1 MKNSY
6 LAANINSLL
15 IRLFLYFLFLM
26 AMIMLL
32 TACAPAAGAVAP
44 LLELPDEGRILV
56 LSLVAAG
63 VTWVLLKL
71 SEVFKIDLSGWA
83 NAVAAA
89 LAPILI
95 TIIESGLQLIP
106 PIFDNLVL
114 SIIHLLVL
122 LVGSL
127 GTFFLVKRKA
137 PSIR

>member
-1 MKNSY
+1 MKKFTLLFV
-6 LAANINSLL
+6 LA
-15 IRLFLYFLFLM
+15 F
-26 AMIMLL
+26 LL

-44 LLELPDEGRILV
+44 LLQLPDEGRLLV
-56 LSLVAAG
+56 LSLVTAG
-63 VTWVLLKL
+63 VTFALLKL
-71 SEVFKIDLSGWA
+71 SDVFKIDLSGWS

-95 TIIESGLQLIP
+95 TLIESGLQLIP

-127 GTFFLVKRKA
+127 GAFFLAKRRA
-137 PSIR
+137 PSLR